1 MSAATEV
8 FEERFGLEQG
18 ASAEE
23 QLQALQDFEAT
34 WGEAALRER
43 RAILHRQVAADA
55 KAKAEAEFA
64 LKERLAHANIPA
76 LEEAMDEVL
85 GAMKTLVEARAKLAL
100 LRAEFDS
107 LRREALTAGVPFEPV
122 PTFGELLGRMTEE
135 GYAARKLQEAF
146 QSTIRAAF

>member
-8 FEERFGLEQG
+8 FEQQFGLDPH
-18 ASAEE
+18 ASAQE
-23 QLQALQDFEAT
+23 QLRALQDFEST

-43 RAILHRQVAADA
+43 RALLHKQVAAEA
-55 KAKAEAEFA
+55 KARAEAEFA
-64 LKERLAHANIPA
+64 LRERLKNVNIPA

-85 GAMKTLVEARAKLAL
+85 GAMKTLVEARAKLSL
-100 LRAEFDS
+100 LRAEYDS
-107 LRREALTAGVPFEPV
+107 LRRQALAAGIPFEPA
-122 PTFGELLGRMTEE
+122 PTFGELLGRMTDE